1 MEIQAIVLEVGHI
14 VFIACI
20 MTELKSN
27 MEGYLHKWA
36 GYTKGYRW
44 KYFIL
49 SEGRLSYCK
58 RRSRLF
64 QVSLKLEGA
73 RINFDPNNF
82 DNTFVVANEM
92 IKLFLKAKNQTDR
105 QQWVDSIGL
114 IIKQLNS
121 DKLEESATEK
131 MISNLVYK
139 FAAVEETKRIIQKYY
154 KEQQE
159 DILEIQK
166 TLSTASEAAIMAK
179 VQSLYEKVK
188 VQHVSTKVALKAA
201 INFYDVTKKNKGLMS
216 HDVINSEKELLS
228 QEQQDIEELE
238 QRQLDTERESNAYTA
253 ESPNAFEETSSES
266 SDDFYDA
273 NEDAKFEVKTP
284 CSKESLSRSAL
295 QAQDRCKKL
304 VEMEANS
311 SSSNKESEDELKVT
325 DLLTEPTEQAQ
336 VVSIK
341 SRRMFQSDV
350 CPAATSLAKKPQR
363 RSRIPDKPDLSLN
376 LWKIIKQNWGKS
388 LFSIKLPVNINEPL
402 SMLQRL
408 TEEYQYSDILD
419 TAAGKSDSCE
429 QLSYVAAFVVSCYGT
444 TSFRTTKPFN
454 PLLGETYEWDRTD
467 DLGWR
472 CVSEQVCHRPRT
484 SAQFCESKNW
494 VCYQEFSVDDTSS
507 YTSIKFEPKGDTH
520 LKFPA
525 TGNHYVW
532 GRVKATA
539 HNIFFGKLWIDHYGK
554 LEIMNHKTGEKCFLK
569 FEQYKYCIQSEG
581 KQVTGRVFNIKGEA
595 AWTLNG
601 TWDKKLEAE
610 NVAGEPFN
618 QKKHVLWSAKFPP
631 KEAEKYYNFSEFAC
645 QMNEIEDGVAPTDSR
660 NRPDQRLME
669 ETHWDEATMKKFW
682 LEDRQRKIRKQREV
696 EKEHAEKEGKSWP
709 EYEPVWFKKK
719 LDPVTNSLMYFYKG
733 GYWECKENKDWTICP
748 NIFRVGS

>member
-36 GYTKGYRW
+36 GYTKRYRR

-49 SEGRLSYCK
+49 SEGSLSYCK

-73 RINFDPNNF
+73 RIDFDPNNF
-82 DNTFVVANEM
+82 DNTFVVANEK
-92 IKLFLKAKNQTDR
+92 IKLVLKAKNQTNR

-114 IIKQLNS
+114 KIKHLNS

-131 MISNLVYK
+131 MISNL
-139 FAAVEETKRIIQKYY
+139 
-154 KEQQE
+154 
-159 DILEIQK
+159 
-166 TLSTASEAAIMAK
+166 
-179 VQSLYEKVK
+179 
-188 VQHVSTKVALKAA
+188 
-201 INFYDVTKKNKGLMS
+201 KNKGLMR
-216 HDVINSEKELLS
+216 HDAINSEKELLS
-228 QEQQDIEELE
+228 QEQQDIEEIE
-238 QRQLDTERESNAYTA
+238 QRQQNTEREANALTP

-266 SDDFYDA
+266 SDHFYDA

-284 CSKESLSRSAL
+284 CSKESISRSAL

-304 VEMEANS
+304 VEMEVNS

-325 DLLTEPTEQAQ
+325 DQLIEPTEQAQ

-376 LWKIIKQNWGKS
+376 LWKIIKQNWRKS

-429 QLSYVAAFVVSCYGT
+429 QLAYVAAFVVSCYGT

-472 CVSEQVCHRPRT
+472 CVSEQVCRRPRT
-484 SAQFCESKNW
+484 SAQYCESKNW
-494 VCYQEFSVDDTSS
+494 VCHQEFSVDDTSS

-539 HNIFFGKLWIDHYGK
+539 HNIFYGKLWIDHYGK
-554 LEIMNHKTGEKCFLK
+554 LEIMNHKTGEKCLLK
-569 FEQYKYCIQSEG
+569 FEQHKYRSQLEG
-581 KQVTGRVFNIKGEA
+581 KQVTGRVFNTKDEA
-595 AWTLNG
+595 VWSLNG
-601 TWDKKLEAE
+601 TWDKKFEAE
-610 NVAGEPFN
+610 NVAKEPFN

-696 EKEHAEKEGKSWP
+696 ESWP

-719 LDPVTNSLMYFYKG
+719 MDPVTNSLMYFYKG
-733 GYWECKENKDWTICP
+733 GYWECKGNKDWTICP
-748 NIFRVGS
+748 KIFHFGS